1 VRKQP
6 IFFPNLIN
14 KGKKEGGEVTKFLYF
29 KIFLL
34 LTSLGLATTVFAQV
48 DVFADRLVLAHAKGE
63 PIPNLSREASIDMS
77 AAYQIQAAYVKGRLA
92 KDAVAGFKAGLTS
105 SEAQAHFGINR
116 PIFGVLFKSGN
127 YSQNSTI
134 SLKKYHYLMVETELG
149 FITQKPIKQ
158 TVNSVAELKSYIGQ
172 IVPVIELP
180 DVGFALQ
187 PVNASDLVAGN
198 TGSMGYIFNGNINW
212 YGQDVNSLAV
222 SLLHDGVIVN
232 QGQGED
238 ALGDQ
243 WEALR
248 WLVNQVLAHGWSIE
262 KGHLLITGALG
273 EMVPAKPGNYR
284 AQFNDGAVIEF
295 KFTS

>member
-1 VRKQP
+1 M
-6 IFFPNLIN
+6 F
-14 KGKKEGGEVTKFLYF
+14 
-29 KIFLL
+29 FLL
-34 LTSLGLATTVFAQV
+34 IGLGWADPLCAQIDALAQ
-48 DVFADRLVLAHAKGE
+48 RLILAETKGD
-63 PIPNLSREASIDMS
+63 PIPNLSHEATIDMS
-77 AAYQIQAAYVKGRLA
+77 GAYQIQAAYVKHRLA
-92 KDAVAGFKAGLTS
+92 KDAIAGFKAGLTS
-105 SEAQAHFGINR
+105 GDAQTLFGINR
-116 PIFGVLFKSGN
+116 PIFGVLFKSGH
-127 YSQNSTI
+127 YSQDSII

-187 PVNASDLVAGN
+187 PVNAFDLVAGN
-198 TGSMGYIFNGNINW
+198 TGSMGYIYNGNINW

-222 SLLHDGVIVN
+222 SLLHNGAIVN

-273 EMVPAKPGNYR
+273 EMVPAKPGHYR
-284 AQFNDGAVIEF
+284 AQFNDGAIIEF